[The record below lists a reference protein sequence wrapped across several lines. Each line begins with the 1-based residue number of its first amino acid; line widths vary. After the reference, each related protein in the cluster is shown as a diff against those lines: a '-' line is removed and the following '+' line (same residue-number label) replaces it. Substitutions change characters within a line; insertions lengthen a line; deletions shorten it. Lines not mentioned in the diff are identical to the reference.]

1 MQLCRRRFYAVP
13 VMAIAAVWPIGA
25 QTRSTREAAAFRADS
40 NLVLVPV
47 TVIDRHGAIVSG
59 LKSEAFTL
67 TEDGVRQQI
76 RSFARED
83 VPVSLGIVMDLS
95 GSMKSVLHDAKV
107 ALRVLVK
114 NANPGDEGFL
124 NSVSTSTR
132 ANSAFTADFDEIL
145 SRVAFESAA
154 GDTALIDT
162 IYESLRQLRGGVH
175 TRRAL
180 LVISDGMDN
189 HSRHSKGELLEL
201 AMECD
206 AQIYTIA
213 INNAAPFTKAI
224 ALTEVRRGLLFLDEL
239 SAKTGGMSFLVRGG
253 TEIATA
259 AASIGQA
266 LRNQYTI
273 GYVPIGNDR
282 NGQWRRIRVKVT
294 ESGFKAYARAGYR
307 LD

>member
-1 MQLCRRRFYAVP
+1 MRTATLLRELRAVAATLEARRSSERTEQSFPGIPDGKKVFTPGCAYARRSAYFMQLCRRGFYAVT
-13 VMAIAAVWPIGA
+13 AIAVATVWPMGA
-25 QTRSTREAAAFRADS
+25 QTRPTREAAAFRADS

-95 GSMKSVLHDAKV
+95 RSMKSVLHDAKV

-114 NANPGDEGFL
+114 IANPGDEGFL

-145 SRVAFESAA
+145 SKVAFESAA

-201 AMECD
+201 AMERRR
-206 AQIYTIA
+206 AQTIA
-213 INNAAPFTKAI
+213 
-224 ALTEVRRGLLFLDEL
+224 
-239 SAKTGGMSFLVRGG
+239 
-253 TEIATA
+253 
-259 AASIGQA
+259 
-266 LRNQYTI
+266 NQ
-273 GYVPIGNDR
+273 
-282 NGQWRRIRVKVT
+282 
-294 ESGFKAYARAGYR
+294 
-307 LD
+307 